1 MGNYLKDYYDA
12 MQRGDE
18 YAAIDAAEIKKKI
31 EAEEEAASWNGREPD
46 YNYSHEMGS

>member
-1 MGNYLKDYYDA
+1 MGNLLEDYYKA

-18 YAAIDAAEIKKKI
+18 YAAIDADEIREKI
-31 EAEEEAASWNGREPD
+31 EAEKEAASWNGRKPD